1 MSSDGIKESA
11 DGMIRINKTIEPRY
25 VCMLVRMDL
34 GVSVMLLSYRDAG
47 SYHEYR
53 YVF

>member
-1 MSSDGIKESA
+1 MKESA
-11 DGMIRINKTIEPRY
+11 TGMIRVKKATSQFAS
-25 VCMLVRMDL
+25 MLVRMEC